1 MAERLKPESLFDRF
15 VAYREG
21 LGMEVLALTGGER
34 SAVSVLTE
42 RLQAGGGVCLVA
54 DRDLSGQGIE
64 VEFFGET
71 ARMPAGPAMLAATTG
86 AALLPVGMWF
96 TDDGWGLR
104 DRAADRARRH
114 APAAIGCARRPRR
127 WPSRSPPLIAA
138 HPADWHMLQRFWAA
152 DLRRAEARL
161 MRIGLVCP
169 YSWDIPGGV
178 QAHVRDLAET
188 FIAQGHS
195 VSVLAP
201 GDDDEPG
208 LPPYVVTSGKAVPL
222 PYNGSVARVQ
232 FGLVSASRVRR
243 WLRDGGFDVVHV
255 HEPAAASLSLLACMM
270 YDGPLVATFHI
281 ALTHSRFLA
290 MFDNVLQPF
299 LEKISGRIAVSAAAR
314 KVIVEHLGGDAVVI
328 PNGVAVARYAE
339 RRTAAGLPAPGRHD
353 RLHRPLRRAPQGHG
367 RAGRRAGRA
376 GRAPARAA
384 AARRRSRRGRGVPGR
399 AAARRSAGRIDLLGQ
414 VSEDDK
420 ARMLRSVDIY
430 CAPNTG
436 QESFGIILLEAL
448 AAGTPIVASD
458 LDAFKQV
465 LRGGAVGRLFPVGDP
480 HALARRDRASC
491 SRRAAARRRSPRAGA
506 AGRRPVRLA
515 GDRRPGHARVR
526 GRAVA
531 GTAARTGRRLR

>member
-1 MAERLKPESLFDRF
+1 
-15 VAYREG
+15 
-21 LGMEVLALTGGER
+21 
-34 SAVSVLTE
+34 
-42 RLQAGGGVCLVA
+42 
-54 DRDLSGQGIE
+54 
-64 VEFFGET
+64 
-71 ARMPAGPAMLAATTG
+71 
-86 AALLPVGMWF
+86 
-96 TDDGWGLR
+96 
-104 DRAADRARRH
+104 
-114 APAAIGCARRPRR
+114 
-127 WPSRSPPLIAA
+127 
-138 HPADWHMLQRFWAA
+138 
-152 DLRRAEARL
+152 

-208 LPPYVVTSGKAVPL
+208 LPAYVVTSGKAVPF
-222 PYNGSVARVQ
+222 PYNGSIARVQ
-232 FGLVSASRVRR
+232 FGLVSAARVRR

-270 YDGPLVATFHI
+270 HDGPLVATFHM

-328 PNGVAVARYAE
+328 PNGVAVARYANAQPLPGYPREGGTLGFIGRYDEARKGMEVLTVALAELIE
-339 RRTAAGLPAPGRHD
+339 RRPGLRLVVAGRGEADEFRAGLPD
-353 RLHRPLRRAPQGHG
+353 E
-367 RAGRRAGRA
+367 
-376 GRAPARAA
+376 
-384 AARRRSRRGRGVPGR
+384 V
-399 AAARRSAGRIDLLGQ
+399 SARIDLLGQ

-448 AAGTPIVASD
+448 AARTPIVASD

-465 LRGGAVGRLFPVGDP
+465 LRRGEVGRLFPVGDA
-480 HALARRDRASC
+480 HQLAEAIEALLDDASLR
-491 SRRAAARRRSPRAGA
+491 SSLAAAGA
-506 AGRRPVRLA
+506 NAVAPFDWTVIAAQVMRVYEVAVSGTSSAVSAGR
-515 GDRRPGHARVR
+515 
-526 GRAVA
+526 
-531 GTAARTGRRLR
+531 LR